1 MMPPRHPAA
10 ATDRSRILQ
19 ERGGFLSTMA
29 TTGVER
35 HEFGVTPEGE
45 TVERFVLTN
54 QSGVRVALLSLG
66 CIIQSIDAPD
76 RDGAIANIAL
86 GFSRLEDYL
95 TNLPFFGC
103 VAGRYA
109 NRIAGGQFE
118 LDGERHQLVVNERGN
133 TLHGGTRGFN
143 RFVWEAAQLDDGQR
157 GVAFH
162 RASPDGEEG
171 FPGALDVT
179 VTYELSD
186 RNDLSIDYRAT
197 TGKPTVVNLTN
208 HSYFNLAG
216 EGNGSIETHRLQ
228 IDASAFTPVDAAL
241 IPTGEIRPVAGTPF
255 DFRFGKLIGQGLRS
269 DDEQIRLA
277 TGFDHN
283 FVLDGD
289 GLKRAAILSHS
300 GSGRQMT
307 VHTTKPGV
315 QFYAG
320 NFLNGALYGPSGR
333 AYRQSD
339 GLALETQFFPNSP
352 NESSF
357 PSPVLRPGEEYHH
370 QTILTFGAQSD

>member
-1 MMPPRHPAA
+1 
-10 ATDRSRILQ
+10 
-19 ERGGFLSTMA
+19 MA
-29 TTGVER
+29 TPGIER
-35 HEFGVTPEGE
+35 HDFGVTPNGE

-54 QSGVRVALLSLG
+54 QSGLSVALLSLG
-66 CIIQSIDAPD
+66 CIIQSVDAPD
-76 RDGAIANIAL
+76 RDGVIANVAL
-86 GFSRLEDYL
+86 GFAHLDDYL

-109 NRIAGGQFE
+109 NRIANGRFE
-118 LDGERHQLVVNERGN
+118 LDGEAYQLVVNDGTN
-133 TLHGGTRGFN
+133 TLHGGKQGFN
-143 RFVWEAAQLDDGQR
+143 RFVWESTLLDEGR
-157 GVAFH
+157 LGVAFH
-162 RASPDGEEG
+162 RISPDGEEG

-186 RNDLSIDYRAT
+186 QNDLLIDYRAT
-197 TGKPTVVNLTN
+197 TDKPTVVNLTN

-216 EGNGSIETHRLQ
+216 EGSGSIETHRLQ
-228 IDASAFTPVDAAL
+228 IEASAFTPVDEAL
-241 IPTGEIRPVAGTPF
+241 IPTGEVRPVAGTPF
-255 DFRFGKLIGQGLRS
+255 DFRFGKLVGQGLRS

-283 FVLDGD
+283 FVLDGE
-289 GLKRAAILSHS
+289 GLKQAAVLSHP
-300 GSGRQMT
+300 GNGRRLT
-307 VHTTKPGV
+307 VRTTKPGI

-320 NFLNGALYGPSGR
+320 NFLTGALYGPSGR

-352 NESSF
+352 NEPSF

-370 QTILTFGAQSD
+370 QTILTFDTEQQ

>member
-1 MMPPRHPAA
+1 
-10 ATDRSRILQ
+10 
-19 ERGGFLSTMA
+19 MA
-29 TTGVER
+29 TAGIER
-35 HEFGVTPEGE
+35 HEFGTTPEGQP
-45 TVERFVLTN
+45 VQRFVLTN
-54 QSGVRVALLSLG
+54 QSGLTVALLSLG
-66 CIIQSIDAPD
+66 CIIQSIDVPD
-76 RDGAIANIAL
+76 RDGAFANVAL
-86 GFSRLEDYL
+86 GFNRLDDYL

-103 VAGRYA
+103 IAGRYA

-118 LDGERHQLVVNERGN
+118 LDGERYQLVTNEQGN
-133 TLHGGTRGFN
+133 TLHGGMRGFN
-143 RFVWEAAQLDDGQR
+143 RFVWDADVIDEGRL

-162 RASPDGEEG
+162 RISPDGEEG
-171 FPGALDVT
+171 FPGELDVT

-186 RNDLSIDYRAT
+186 QNDLTIDYRAT
-197 TGKPTVVNLTN
+197 TDKPTVVNLTN

-216 EGNGSIETHRLQ
+216 EGNGTIETHRLQ
-228 IDASAFTPVDAAL
+228 IDASAFSPVDSAL

-283 FVLDGD
+283 FVLDGE
-289 GLKRAAILSHS
+289 GLKQAALLAHP
-300 GSGRQMT
+300 GTGRTLT
-307 VHTTKPGV
+307 VQTTKPGV

-352 NESSF
+352 NEPSF
-357 PSPVLRPGEEYHH
+357 PSPVLRPGDEYRH
-370 QTILTFGAQSD
+370 QTVLTFGTEPS

>member
-1 MMPPRHPAA
+1 
-10 ATDRSRILQ
+10 
-19 ERGGFLSTMA
+19 MA
-29 TTGVER
+29 TPGIER
-35 HEFGVTPEGE
+35 HEFGATSAGE
-45 TVERFVLTN
+45 TIERFVLTN
-54 QSGVRVALLSLG
+54 QSGVTVALLSLG
-66 CIIQSIDAPD
+66 CIIQSVDAPD
-76 RDGAIANIAL
+76 RDGAFANVAL
-86 GFSRLEDYL
+86 GFSGLDDYL

-103 VAGRYA
+103 IAGRYA

-118 LDGERHQLVVNERGN
+118 LDGERYELVVNERGN
-133 TLHGGTRGFN
+133 TLHGGKQGFN
-143 RFVWEAAQLDDGQR
+143 RFVWEASPLDDGR
-157 GVAFH
+157 LGVAFH
-162 RASPDGEEG
+162 RSSPDREEG
-171 FPGALDVT
+171 FPGKLDVT

-186 RNDLSIDYRAT
+186 QNDLSIDYRAT
-197 TGKPTVVNLTN
+197 TDKPTIVNLTN

-228 IDASAFTPVDAAL
+228 IDASSFTPVDEKL
-241 IPTGEIRPVAGTPF
+241 IPTGELRSVAGTPF

-283 FVLDGD
+283 FVLDGA
-289 GLKRAAILSHS
+289 GLKRAALLSHS
-300 GSGRQMT
+300 GTGRTLT
-307 VHTTKPGV
+307 VQTTKPGV

-352 NESSF
+352 NEPSF
-357 PSPVLRPGEEYHH
+357 PSPVLRPGDEYRH
-370 QTILTFGAQSD
+370 QTIYTFGVESE